1 MGTCGGDARWREE
14 PIDPS
19 RLVAY
24 FERFGL
30 PERLD

>member
-1 MGTCGGDARWREE
+1 MGTWRRWREE